1 MMSGIRSKNTRPE
14 LAVRREMHRRG
25 FRYRL
30 HAKELAGKPDIV
42 LSRFRAVIFVHGCFW
57 HGHSC
62 FLFRMPSTS
71 TGFWKDKIDQNRKND
86 ANAVGAL
93 LASGWRV
100 AIVWECALR
109 GKKEA
114 GVSLVA
120 DALQRWLDTDD
131 AKMEIFG

>member
-1 MMSGIRSKNTRPE
+1 MSSIRSKNTRPE
-14 LAVRREMHRRG
+14 IAVRREMHRRG

-42 LSRFRAVIFVHGCFW
+42 LPRFRAVIFVHGCFW

-62 FLFRMPSTS
+62 FLFRMPSTRP
-71 TGFWKDKIDQNRKND
+71 GFWKEKIDRNRKND
-86 ANAVGAL
+86 ANAIGAL

-100 AIVWECALR
+100 AIVWECALK

-120 DALQRWLDTDD
+120 DALQRWLKTDD
-131 AKMEIFG
+131 AEMEIFG